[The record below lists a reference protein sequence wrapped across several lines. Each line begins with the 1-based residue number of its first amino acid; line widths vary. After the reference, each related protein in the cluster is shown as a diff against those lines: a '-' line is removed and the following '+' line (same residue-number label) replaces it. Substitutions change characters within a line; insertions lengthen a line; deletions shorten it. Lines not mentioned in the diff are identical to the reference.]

1 MNASVDYN
9 ESILPN
15 AIKAAL
21 EAMYNEGSSTVV
33 SVMRAKLESTAT
45 LLAKVKNGDQLARD
59 QLCSTYLPMLK
70 RWAHGRLP
78 AYARD
83 LAETDDMVQN
93 TLIKAL
99 NKLDSFSSIREGAFL
114 AYLRTTLLNNIR
126 MEIRRFS
133 NQKDLLRAQNPAAD
147 PATAASALEQALGS
161 EVIEKYERAL
171 MKLSDKARE
180 AVILRVELGYSYPEI
195 AAATEANSPN
205 AARMAVARSLYQLAE
220 QMQ

>member
-1 MNASVDYN
+1 MNVEGQKFNRILRPMLILSLRYN
-9 ESILPN
+9 
-15 AIKAAL
+15 
-21 EAMYNEGSSTVV
+21 AMGYIFHHP
-33 SVMRAKLESTAT
+33 MRAKLESTAT
-45 LLAKVKNGDQLARD
+45 LLFRVKNGDQLARE

-93 TLIKAL
+93 TLIKAM
-99 NKLDSFSSIREGAFL
+99 NKLDSFSAIREGAFL
-114 AYLRTTLLNNIR
+114 AYLRKILLNNIR

-133 NQKDLLRAQNPAAD
+133 NQSSLLKQENQGQDDL
-147 PATAASALEQALGS
+147 TEASALEKAIGT

-171 MKLSDKARE
+171 TLMSDQARE

-195 AAATEANSPN
+195 AAAIECSSAN
-205 AARMAVARSLYQLAE
+205 AARMVVSRSLLKLAE
-220 QMQ
+220 NMR